1 MMKKLFF
8 LGLLLASTVMAQ
20 TSTPAPST
28 SSTRTTGLPGMSPT
42 STPPATTTPQ
52 KAPPK
57 EEGPLIKIPS
67 KVSASE
73 TISYLSPGV
82 IVNRVASWQ
91 GGDNLLNVSKN
102 IPVHVEL
109 VLPVGKKSP
118 IEEAVLKKHV
128 VDIFAK
134 AGISDQAQAY
144 ADKPPLPFFHVL
156 IMAQQIDKGYAIYV
170 AGRLFEQ
177 VDVPR
182 VVLNNEAFFQA
193 VTWEKQELVVASPE
207 QISNQVLTVLDEIA
221 TNFADRYTYYENI
234 KKDMK

>member
-1 MMKKLFF
+1 MKKIFL
-8 LGLLLASTVMAQ
+8 LGLILTSTVLAQ
-20 TSTPAPST
+20 TTTSAPST
-28 SSTRTTGLPGMSPT
+28 TSTRTTGLPGTSPT
-42 STPPATTTPQ
+42 TAPPATTPAQ

-57 EEGPLIKIPS
+57 DEGPLIKVPS
-67 KVSASE
+67 KVSASA

-82 IVNRVASWQ
+82 IVNRVTSWQ
-91 GGDNLLNVSKN
+91 GGDNLLNLSKN
-102 IPVHVEL
+102 IPVRVEL
-109 VLPVGKKSP
+109 VLPIGKKSP
-118 IEEAVLKKHV
+118 IEEAVIKKHV

-134 AGISDQAQAY
+134 AGISDKVQAY

-156 IMAQQIDKGYAIYV
+156 VMAQQIDKGYAVYV

-177 VDVPR
+177 VDVSR

-193 VTWEKQELVVASPE
+193 VTWEKQELIVASPE
-207 QISNQVLTVLDEIA
+207 EIANQVLLVLDEIA